1 MNTELKS
8 WAEET
13 VNYLHAVA
21 TDKDNPEMDL
31 SFYAFRT
38 EPKINPNVVF
48 LGINPGEHDYSYADL
63 YKNPIW
69 GLEKEGRMT
78 PERFI
83 KADPSIEDL
92 DKWKIWIELQK
103 SFGNIDFFKDYI
115 FMNLIYFNTKKV
127 EDLFSRKNGLEV
139 YRKNIEFTTKLLVDI
154 IKPKYIVCLGTKD
167 CFDRLV
173 IEEEVLLKTTKRLV
187 VTGFLGDIKVFGI
200 PHPSGSYTSNE
211 HKKEIGKVIL
221 RNMKC

>member
-1 MNTELKS
+1 MNNELKK

-13 VNYLHAVA
+13 VDFLHNVA
-21 TDKDNPEMDL
+21 TDKNNPELDL

-48 LGINPGEHDYSYADL
+48 LGINPGEFAYSYENL

-69 GLEKEGRMT
+69 ELEKEGMMT

-83 KADPSIEDL
+83 KADPSIGDL
-92 DKWKIWIELQK
+92 EKWKIWIELQK
-103 SFGNIDFFKDYI
+103 SFGEFEFFKDYV
-115 FMNLIYFNTKKV
+115 FMNLIYFNTNNV
-127 EDLFSRKNGLEV
+127 EDLIRRKNGLEV
-139 YRKNIEFTTKLLVDI
+139 YKKNIEFTKKLLTDI
-154 IKPKYIVCLGTKD
+154 IKPNYIVCLGTQD
-167 CFDRLV
+167 CFDRFV
-173 IEEEVLLKTTKRLV
+173 KQEEVLLKTTKRLV

-211 HKKEIGKVIL
+211 HKKEIGEIIVK
-221 RNMKC
+221 NMK